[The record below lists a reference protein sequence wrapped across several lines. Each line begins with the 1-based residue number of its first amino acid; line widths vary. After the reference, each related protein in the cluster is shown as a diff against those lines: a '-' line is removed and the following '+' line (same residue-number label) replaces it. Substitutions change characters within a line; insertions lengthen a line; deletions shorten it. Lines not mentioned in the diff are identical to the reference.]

1 MDSTQWF
8 KRYSFL
14 SLERSLVT
22 EWQSA
27 GASFL
32 AALVCIPLHV
42 ATHYQQTEWVEV
54 LIANSRFSIQD
65 FGECRNIF
73 RSSPGSRKRLV
84 PDPVQIIPGWCAC
97 ALTTTLFALHVPDN
111 MHLFSILTR
120 LGALFGSPL
129 GTVSWIPITTS
140 VPDHPL
146 CCEKD
151 LFMQLP
157 RAKNSLKEFLTSE
170 SYTHSQL
177 METCFTETD

>member
-8 KRYSFL
+8 KRCSFL

-22 EWQSA
+22 DWQSA
-27 GASFL
+27 GASLL

-42 ATHYQQTEWVEV
+42 ATHYQQTEWGEV
-54 LIANSRFSIQD
+54 LIANSQFSIQD
-65 FGECRNIF
+65 FGV
-73 RSSPGSRKRLV
+73 SRKRLL

-97 ALTTTLFALHVPDN
+97 ALATTLFALHVPDN

-177 METCFTETD
+177 MEMCFTETD